1 LELAFFLPCFP
12 FFTEFTGYQ
21 LSSQYLVS
29 HLRPS
34 VLAGRLAQ
42 VYPLVTKSSK
52 MRYSSK
58 QDR

>member
-1 LELAFFLPCFP
+1 LAFFLPCFP

-34 VLAGRLAQ
+34 VLEKCSCGIAAGAG
-42 VYPLVTKSSK
+42 
-52 MRYSSK
+52 
-58 QDR
+58 